1 MKTTIEAQEGN
12 NVKLLVEVEE
22 AEFDRALDAAF
33 KKIGQE
39 VRIPGFRP
47 GKVPRRILEAR
58 VGSEYGRQTALN
70 DSLPE
75 FYVKALVQANVDAIS
90 SPQLNLTGGAESGP
104 VTFDAVVEVRP
115 TVRVPGYDGLQVTVA
130 SPVADDAE
138 IDAQVDR
145 MRSSFATITLVDR
158 QAHPGDHVSIDVNG
172 TIDGEAVPG
181 LTATDYLYEVGSGT
195 VVPELDTNLTG
206 VTAGETVTF
215 TAAVPDSADDSTIDF
230 TVLVKAVN
238 EKVLPEANDEW
249 AASASEFSTIADL
262 KADMAKR
269 MNLVKRVQT
278 NMALRE
284 ESVKALVELVDE
296 EMPESLVNAEVERE
310 LQEFQNRLAQQGASI
325 DMYLQATGQ
334 NMDDL
339 INPLREGA
347 VNSVKADLALRAVA
361 AAESI
366 EVSEEEITTEIERL
380 ATRFNMKPKVARR
393 NLENN
398 FQMPMLT
405 ADIRKSKALTWI
417 SENATVVDA
426 DGKVIDRAL
435 LTVTPADY
443 AEAGVEEDDFTT
455 DFDDHDDHEGH
466 DHD

>member
-1 MKTTIEAQEGN
+1 
-12 NVKLLVEVEE
+12 
-22 AEFDRALDAAF
+22 
-33 KKIGQE
+33 
-39 VRIPGFRP
+39 
-47 GKVPRRILEAR
+47 
-58 VGSEYGRQTALN
+58 
-70 DSLPE
+70 
-75 FYVKALVQANVDAIS
+75 
-90 SPQLNLTGGAESGP
+90 
-104 VTFDAVVEVRP
+104 
-115 TVRVPGYDGLQVTVA
+115 
-130 SPVADDAE
+130 
-138 IDAQVDR
+138 
-145 MRSSFATITLVDR
+145 
-158 QAHPGDHVSIDVNG
+158 
-172 TIDGEAVPG
+172 
-181 LTATDYLYEVGSGT
+181 
-195 VVPELDTNLTG
+195 
-206 VTAGETVTF
+206 
-215 TAAVPDSADDSTIDF
+215 
-230 TVLVKAVN
+230 
-238 EKVLPEANDEW
+238 
-249 AASASEFSTIADL
+249 
-262 KADMAKR
+262 MAKR

-278 NMALRE
+278 NIALRE

-296 EMPESLVNAEVERE
+296 DMPDSLVNAEVERE

-426 DGKVIDRAL
+426 DGNNIVRIVGNRRRECAFFQSKTFDKCHGGRRVLVAI
-435 LTVTPADY
+435 
-443 AEAGVEEDDFTT
+443 
-455 DFDDHDDHEGH
+455 DDHNLQNIVRY
-466 DHD
+466 